1 MSDRV
6 SGHPGRSRLAVRAAL
21 LIASLGLLAGP
32 LAPLAAAAGEVTV
45 TTPFPSVVAEPGEH
59 GERSS

>member
-21 LIASLGLLAGP
+21 LLASLGLIAGP
-32 LAPLAAAAGEVTV
+32 LAPLAAAAGEITL
-45 TTPFPSVVAEPGEH
+45 TTPFPSMSPP
-59 GERSS
+59 RW